1 MASRRKVKKMK
12 ALVFQGPGQKALLER
27 SKPVIQGVTD
37 AVVRITRTTICGTDL
52 HILKGDVASCARGR
66 ILGHEGVGVIEE
78 VGAAVS
84 RFRRGDRVLVSCISS
99 CGRCDYC
106 RRGMYSHCETGG
118 WILGNTI
125 DGTQAEFV
133 RIPHADTSLYPIPAD
148 VDEEALVMLSDIL
161 PTGFECGV
169 LNGKV
174 QPGNT
179 IAIVGAGPVGLAALL
194 TAQFYS
200 PAEII
205 MVDLD
210 DHRLAIA
217 RQFGATH
224 TIRADEPDLA
234 ARIFELTDGKGVD
247 TAIEAVGVPSTFE
260 FCEEIIAAGGVIA
273 NIGVHG
279 LKADLHLEKLWS
291 RNIAITT
298 RLVDTISTPM
308 LLRTVKS
315 GLIDAGKLITHRFKL
330 DDILEAYDTFS
341 RAASTHALKVIIEMP
356 AKPHPGLQT
365 EDSQSAPGGIAGHH
379 DAHLATRSGL
389 SIDVRAVRSDDEPR
403 LAELF
408 KHVTPQ
414 DLRFRFLGGIGE
426 VSHERL
432 VAMTRVDHRLTEN
445 YLAFVAGTD
454 ILIASAMLACDVS
467 GEKAEIAIAVHAD
480 YKNRGVAWELLGFLS
495 DKAREKGVRTLQS
508 IESRDHH
515 DAVKLEEE
523 QGFVA
528 RSFEGDATL
537 VLIEKN
543 LR

>member
-1 MASRRKVKKMK
+1 MK
-12 ALVFQGPGQKALLER
+12 ALIFEGAGQKALMER
-27 SKPVIQGVTD
+27 PVPIIRAATD
-37 AVVRITRTTICGTDL
+37 AVVRVTKTTICGTDL
-52 HILKGDVASCARGR
+52 HILKGDVPSCARGR
-66 ILGHEGVGVIEE
+66 ILGHEGVGVIES
-78 VGAAVS
+78 VGSAVS
-84 RFRRGDRVLVSCISS
+84 QFKKGDRVLISCISS
-99 CGRCDYC
+99 CGKCEYC
-106 RRGMYSHCETGG
+106 RRGMYSHCKTGG

-133 RIPHADTSLYPIPAD
+133 RIPHADTSLYPIPAG

-161 PTGFECGV
+161 PTGFECGI

-174 QPGNT
+174 EPGNT
-179 IAIVGAGPVGLAALL
+179 VAIIGAGPIGLAALL

-205 MVDLD
+205 AVDLD
-210 DHRLAIA
+210 EHRLAVA

-224 TIRADEPDLA
+224 VVRADDPDAA
-234 ARIFELTDGKGVD
+234 ARIFELTQGKGAD
-247 TAIEAVGVPSTFE
+247 TAIEAVGVPSAFE
-260 FCEEIIAAGGVIA
+260 FCEEIVAPGGVIA

-279 LKADLHLEKLWS
+279 TKADLHLENLWS
-291 RNIAITT
+291 RNISITT
-298 RLVDTISTPM
+298 RLVDTVSTPM

-315 GLIDAGKLITHRFKL
+315 GKIDAGKLITHRFSFDNIL
-330 DDILEAYDTFS
+330 DAYDTFS
-341 RAASTHALKVIIEMP
+341 RAANTHALKVIIEMP
-356 AKPHPGLQT
+356 AEQQPVLRT
-365 EDSQSAPGGIAGHH
+365 EDSQSGVRDVSGNH
-379 DAHLATRSGL
+379 DAHLATRTGL
-389 SIDVRAVRSDDEPR
+389 SIEVRTVRNDDEPR

-467 GEKAEIAIAVHAD
+467 GVKAEVAIAVHAD
-480 YKNRGVAWELLGFLS
+480 YKNRGVAWELLRFVS
-495 DKAREKGVRTLQS
+495 DQAREKGVRTLQA

-515 DAVKLEEE
+515 DAVKLEAE

-528 RSFEGDATL
+528 RPFEGDATL

-543 LR
+543 LG